1 MGEAIQIG
9 CACGQTRLEVEGRPI
24 ESVECCCNSCREA
37 AERMQD
43 LAGAPRILTDS
54 GTTPFV
60 MYRKDRVRFL
70 AGAANLAGFRLS
82 AKATSTRVI
91 ATCCNTPV
99 YLEFKGGHW
108 LSLYGELWP
117 SGTKPKPTMRT
128 MASDLPEGAT
138 LPDDIPNARK
148 HSLGFF
154 AKLFGAWVAMGFRK
168 PKTPNTREINV

>member
-1 MGEAIQIG
+1 MGEATQIR
-9 CACGQTRLEVEGRPI
+9 CACGQTHLEVEGSPI
-24 ESVECCCNSCREA
+24 ASVECCCNSCREA
-37 AERMQD
+37 AGRMQG
-43 LAGAPRILTDS
+43 LEGAPRTLTDY

-82 AKATSTRVI
+82 PEAPSTRVI

-108 LSLYGELWP
+108 LSLYSGLWP
-117 SGTKPKPTMRT
+117 PGTKPEPTMRT

-138 LPDDIPNARK
+138 LPDDIPNAK
-148 HSLGFF
+148 KQSLGFF
-154 AKLFGAWVAMGFRK
+154 VKLFGAWVAMGFRN
-168 PKTPNTREINV
+168 PKTLKTGEINV